1 MAKSNSDWDI
11 VSDGNIASGMA
22 AAMAEAD
29 ALEPTYE
36 EAQSRSDW
44 PEWKK
49 AILAELN
56 SLKAAGTWELVER
69 PSITNIVDSKWVFRV
84 KKDAEGNIAKWKARL
99 VARGFT

>member
-1 MAKSNSDWDI
+1 MVEINSDWDI
-11 VSDGNIASGMA
+11 VSDGDIASEMA

-29 ALEPTYE
+29 MVEPTYK

-49 AILAELN
+49 VILAELN

-69 PSITNIVDSKWVFRV
+69 PSNTNIVDSK
-84 KKDAEGNIAKWKARL
+84 
-99 VARGFT
+99 